1 MAATGLELDG
11 RRILVTGAG
20 SGIGAAIAAHAAAAG
35 AAVAVNDLEP
45 DRAEE
50 TRKRIA
56 GAGGATSE
64 RVTVVAGD
72 VSQPASATAVVARA
86 ADALGGLDGLVNNVG
101 IVRPGMLETVS
112 LDDWDIT
119 FRVDVTAAFLC
130 GRAALPWLRERG
142 GAIVNISSLVAA
154 FAAPGSGAY
163 SAAKAAVVGLTQ
175 QMALE
180 WARHGIRV
188 NAIGPG
194 LISGTRFASS
204 GDPAVQARR
213 QHVAPLGRTGTSDDI
228 APVAVF
234 LLSEGAGYVTGQ
246 FLHVDGGLGIAV
258 QTFIPA

>member
-1 MAATGLELDG
+1 MGDSGRALDG

-20 SGIGAAIAAHAAAAG
+20 SGIGAAIATHSARAG
-35 AAVAVNDLEP
+35 AAVAVNDLDP
-45 DRAEE
+45 ARAEE
-50 TRKRIA
+50 TRQRLA
-56 GAGGATSE
+56 DEGVGA
-64 RVTVVAGD
+64 VHVVAGD
-72 VSQPASATAVVARA
+72 VSEPVSAADVVTRA
-86 ADALGGLDGLVNNVG
+86 ATALGGLDGLVNNVG

-112 LDDWDIT
+112 LDDWDAT
-119 FRVDVTAAFLC
+119 FRVDVTSAFLC
-130 GRAALPWLRERG
+130 GRTALQWLREQG

-154 FAAPGSGAY
+154 HAAPGSGAY

-204 GDPAVQARR
+204 GDAAVQARR
-213 QHVAPLGRTGTSDDI
+213 QHVAPLGRTGSPDDI
-228 APVAVF
+228 ALVAVF
-234 LLSEGAGYVTGQ
+234 LLSESARYVTGQ